1 MLVMLCSILLSLI
14 WNKDNIVDT
23 IVNNNNNIIIIF
35 IIIKFYLYVDTS
47 IGAAKRAE
55 MQLDEEW
62 HRCSISDFVCTNDNR
77 DGLLSWDLSTVT
89 ASYRKLPQ
97 VSVR

>member
-14 WNKDNIVDT
+14 WNKDIIVDT
-23 IVNNNNNIIIIF
+23 IVNNNNIIIIF

-89 ASYRKLPQ
+89 ASYRKLVY